1 MIGQAGRVA
10 FGVRHLRGAITMPD
24 SLASQI
30 ETMAS
35 TAIST
40 NVDGQQVT
48 ERSLTELIA
57 ADEYLA
63 ARAARADATL
73 GIRLMNFNPPGPL
86 GNHR

>member
-1 MIGQAGRVA
+1 MS
-10 FGVRHLRGAITMPD
+10 D
-24 SLASQI
+24 SLATQI

-73 GIRLMNFNPPGPL
+73 GIRFMNFNPPGPL
-86 GNHR
+86 GGHRS